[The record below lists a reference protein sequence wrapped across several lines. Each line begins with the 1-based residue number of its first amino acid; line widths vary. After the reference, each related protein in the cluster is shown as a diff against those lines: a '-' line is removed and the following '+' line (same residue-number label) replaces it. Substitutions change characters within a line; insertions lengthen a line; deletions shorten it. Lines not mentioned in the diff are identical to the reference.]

1 MYYITKINQKY
12 VWVKDTDDGVVDKF
26 DKHEVLA
33 LEKRGIKIHG
43 IFHHLGK
50 IHFSAYNDTS
60 AKLLTTSIGTP
71 IRVRLSKDLD
81 YKQTLFLGSQIK
93 DDKEVFM
100 FYDDSGADGYFA
112 LSAQYLYNNAVV
124 VLDFNNN
131 DPQRVSTLTK
141 RLKDSGGF

>member
-1 MYYITKINQKY
+1 MYYITKIDKKY
-12 VWVKDTDDGVVDKF
+12 VWIKDTDDGVVDKF
-26 DKHEVLA
+26 DKHEALA

-50 IHFSAYNDTS
+50 IVFSAYTDTS
-60 AKLLTTSIGTP
+60 ARLLTTNVGTP
-71 IRVRLSKDLD
+71 IRVRVSSGLD

-100 FYDDSGADGYFA
+100 FYDDSGVDGYFG
-112 LSAQYLYNNAVV
+112 LSAQFLYNSGV
-124 VLDFNNN
+124 VLDFDNN

>member
-1 MYYITKINQKY
+1 MYYITKIDKKY

-26 DKHEVLA
+26 DKHEALA

-50 IHFSAYNDTS
+50 IVFSAYTDTS
-60 AKLLTTSIGTP
+60 ARLLTTNVGTP
-71 IRVRLSKDLD
+71 IRVRVSSGLD

-100 FYDDSGADGYFA
+100 FYDDSGADGYFG
-112 LSAQYLYNNAVV
+112 LSVQFLYNSGV
-124 VLDFNNN
+124 VLDFDNN

>member
-1 MYYITKINQKY
+1 MYYITKIDKKY
-12 VWVKDTDDGVVDKF
+12 VWVKDTDDVVVDKF
-26 DKHEVLA
+26 DKHEALA

-50 IHFSAYNDTS
+50 IVFSAYTDIS
-60 AKLLTTSIGTP
+60 ARLLTINVGTP
-71 IRVRLSKDLD
+71 IRVRVSSGLD

-100 FYDDSGADGYFA
+100 FYDDSGADGYFG
-112 LSAQYLYNNAVV
+112 LSAQFLYNSGV
-124 VLDFNNN
+124 VLDFDNN